1 MTSRCSILVLQGNA
15 MRSTT
20 IAHRITDISDADLIG
35 LALEPEFLEDRTA
48 LELELLA
55 RLEMALVET
64 RAMKSDISRLL
75 EALWQSH

>member
-1 MTSRCSILVLQGNA
+1 

-75 EALWQSH
+75 EALWQGHCGPQGDLRS